1 MRVSGCTILRNAQC
15 LGYPFLESLRSL
27 LPLVDEL
34 VVNVGDSQDETRSM
48 VESLGDPRIR
58 IVDTVWDLD
67 RPEPWTEL
75 SRQTNRVLAECT
87 GDWIVYL
94 QADEVL
100 HERDYDRLRRLMARY
115 LHHRRVLGFSFEYLH
130 FYYSPWVI
138 HHRGYRA
145 QVRIVRNG
153 VGIRSVGDAG
163 TFYHPRWGKL
173 RPWKRWALVRT
184 GCFIYHYGYV
194 RPRPDLVEAKQRNLE
209 RFFRSEAELRDFR
222 MEWDFRL
229 CTPFRGD
236 HPAVMGEF
244 IRRCPAE
251 AVSLPRW
258 PLRWR
263 PLYWGLRLRKFL
275 GI

>member
-1 MRVSGCTILRNAQC
+1 MRISGCTILRNAQR

-34 VVNVGDSQDETRSM
+34 IVNVGASEDETRSM

-58 IVDTVWDLD
+58 ILDTVWNFEG
-67 RPEPWTEL
+67 PEPWTEL
-75 SRQTNRVLAECT
+75 SRQTNRALAECT
-87 GDWIVYL
+87 GDWVVYL

-100 HERDYDRLRRLMARY
+100 HERDYGRLRRLMERY
-115 LHHRRVLGFSFEYLH
+115 LRHRRVLGFSFRYLH
-130 FYYSPWVI
+130 FYYSPRVV

-173 RPWKRWALVRT
+173 RPWKRWALVPT

-194 RPRPDLVEAKQRNLE
+194 RSRPDLVEVKQRNLE
-209 RFFRSEAELRDFR
+209 RLFRSEAQLQDFR

-236 HPAVMGEF
+236 HPAVMAAF
-244 IRRCPAE
+244 IRHCPTE
-251 AVSLPRW
+251 AVPLPRW
-258 PLRWR
+258 PLRLR
-263 PLYWGLRLRKFL
+263 PLYWRLRLRKFL
-275 GI
+275 GV